1 MGDRLFCT
9 PEMRGLQRIAH
20 DLGIDVQYHESDSK
34 VVIGFA
40 VFVDVVWLLER
51 ERVFKSYVVEV
62 PGDSST
68 CSLFSLPL
76 SQSSTANNLLRK
88 VFAFFEA
95 DNLNPVETGHGLVFA
110 MDPGTH
116 LGNNNSIRINS
127 TSSFDAQLD
136 ALILNVNLH
145 RLGGCIPDR
154 RTAWSNAPVSQS
166 VRDRFFATM
175 AIKQPQ
181 EMNDAVFL
189 ETVLS
194 LGKLIQR
201 NLYLLGLYPSV
212 DQGTSPLRNGVFDES
227 VWIDGLICN
236 TTILGM
242 TDFVSEFG
250 PFDATSLH
258 TLSEYSILQ
267 PTLIST
273 LFRTT
278 LSLRNTLTSLGFPPH
293 KPFSEKQSNPS
304 RPNSIIDSHL
314 VKDFTLGDLGVVGI
328 VSVGST
334 DGDFSRNE
342 KGSLLIKGQQGFS
355 RGIDRFRG
363 GGVIGGPS
371 ASGGSSSKA
380 GGAERVGDGDDL
392 GIDLFL
398 SVAKA
403 VEESHRASAAAM
415 AAMQEKRAR
424 KQELKEAKKKSK
436 SKSISPARL
445 ATVGRES
452 LGIRPRPQLS
462 VDPENRTPLPSEKPA
477 LLSTTA
483 TTTGPIKKTSFN
495 ESPLIT
501 KSSFNSMG
509 STTSKQPSA
518 STTHP
523 PPASPNSQPSQLL
536 LAPSTSYRSLTPR
549 MSPIPS
555 SDSDNDFDSDD
566 ATSPQKPPESSS
578 KESKTLAGT
587 LKCLRSLR
595 GSLVKR
601 RMRAICGVG

>member
-9 PEMRGLQRIAH
+9 PEMRGLQRIAN

-76 SQSSTANNLLRK
+76 SQSSTTNNLLRK
-88 VFAFFEA
+88 VFAFFDA

-116 LGNNNSIRINS
+116 LGNSNSIRINS
-127 TSSFDAQLD
+127 NSSFDAQLD

-304 RPNSIIDSHL
+304 RPNSIIDSQSAYQSTQIGDWKDFQVCVGEFQKAYGLKVTGIMGEATRKKMQSL

-371 ASGGSSSKA
+371 ASGSSSSKA

-462 VDPENRTPLPSEKPA
+462 VDPENRTPLPPEKPA

-483 TTTGPIKKTSFN
+483 TTTGPVKKTSFN

-501 KSSFNSMG
+501 KASFNSMG

-536 LAPSTSYRSLTPR
+536 LAPSTSY
-549 MSPIPS
+549 
-555 SDSDNDFDSDD
+555 
-566 ATSPQKPPESSS
+566 
-578 KESKTLAGT
+578 
-587 LKCLRSLR
+587 
-595 GSLVKR
+595 
-601 RMRAICGVG
+601 